1 MFLKR
6 LITALKLLIIT
17 LFFVIMA
24 APEWP
29 AFQDERF
36 KIDSILGQQYFDYV
50 VWEVKALLAKGEASL
65 NGSQA
70 YLTTDSRK
78 EVVLK
83 YLEIMGQVRQLNA
96 QVNIIYTDPDIDNPG
111 EVAREFQQQIGE
123 KRAQLTELQPI
134 AESIIQ
140 EQIAAVLIEEE
151 FDLFDWAWPP
161 VQMRVTPL
169 PFILVVSPREEI
181 RQIYSLSLEH
191 GLTIPERESIESEL
205 YDSVDLSALVLPIG
219 GVGIYPSMVVETGNI
234 NHLMDTVAHEWAHHW
249 LSLHPLGIRYA
260 ANPVMRTINET
271 VAGILGDE
279 IGAKVIEQYYPEF
292 IPPPPQPTTPPP
304 VSDPD
309 EPVRFDF
316 SAEMRETRVR
326 VDELLAVGQV
336 EEAETY
342 METRRQYFWDN
353 GYRIRKLNQA
363 YFAFYGAY
371 ADTPGRRGSDPIG
384 PAVLA
389 VRDDSTSLRDFMDKI
404 GSITSLADLEMLVM
418 EDKDI

>member
-1 MFLKR
+1 MFWKR
-6 LITALKLLIIT
+6 MITALKLLIIS

-50 VWEVKALLAKGEASL
+50 VWEAKALLAKGEASL

-70 YLTTDSRK
+70 YLTADSRK

-83 YLEIMGQVRQLNA
+83 YLEIMGQVRKLNA

-111 EVAREFQQQIGE
+111 EVAHEFQQQIVE
-123 KRAQLTELQPI
+123 KRAQLTDLQPI

-140 EQIAAVLIEEE
+140 EQIAAVLIEED

-169 PFILVVSPREEI
+169 PYILVVSPREEI

-191 GLTIPERESIESEL
+191 GLTIPERENIESAL

-260 ANPVMRTINET
+260 ANPDMRTINET

-292 IPPPPQPTTPPP
+292 IPPPPQPSTPPP
-304 VSDPD
+304 ESDPD

-316 SAEMRETRVR
+316 NGEMRETRVR
-326 VDELLAVGQV
+326 VDELLADGQV
-336 EEAETY
+336 AEAESY
-342 METRRQYFWDN
+342 MESRRQYFWDN

-389 VRDDSTSLRDFMDKI
+389 VRDDSTSLRNFMDKI
-404 GSITSLADLEMLVM
+404 GSITSLGELELLASG
-418 EDKDI
+418 DDDI

>member
-1 MFLKR
+1 MFWKR
-6 LITALKLLIIT
+6 MITALKLLIIT

-50 VWEVKALLAKGEASL
+50 VWEAKALLAKGEASL

-70 YLTTDSRK
+70 YLTADSRK
-78 EVVLK
+78 EVVLE

-96 QVNIIYTDPDIDNPG
+96 QVNFIYTDPDIDNPG
-111 EVAREFQQQIGE
+111 EEAREFQQQIGE

-140 EQIAAVLIEEE
+140 DQIAAVLIEEE
-151 FDLFDWAWPP
+151 FDLFDLAWPP

-169 PFILVVSPREEI
+169 PYILVVSPREEI

-191 GLTIPERESIESEL
+191 GLTIPERESIESAL
-205 YDSVDLSALVLPIG
+205 YGSVDLSALVLPIG

-260 ANPVMRTINET
+260 ANPEMRTINET

-316 SAEMRETRVR
+316 TAEMRDTRVR

-389 VRDDSTSLRDFMDKI
+389 VRDDSISLRDFMDKI
-404 GSITSLADLEMLVM
+404 GSITSLADLEVLVM

>member
-1 MFLKR
+1 MFWKR
-6 LITALKLLIIT
+6 LITALKLLIIS
-17 LFFVIMA
+17 LFFIIVA

-36 KIDSILGQQYFDYV
+36 KIDSILGQRYFDFV
-50 VWEVKALLAKGEASL
+50 VWEAKALLAKGEASL
-65 NGSQA
+65 NGSQN
-70 YLTTDSRK
+70 YLTADSRK
-78 EVVLK
+78 ELVLN
-83 YLEIMGQVRQLNA
+83 YLDLMGQVRQLNA
-96 QVNIIYTDPDIDNPG
+96 QVNFIYTDPGIDNPE

-140 EQIAAVLIEEE
+140 EQIAAVLVDEG

-161 VQMRVTPL
+161 VQMRVTQL
-169 PFILVVSPREEI
+169 PFVLVLSPREEI

-191 GLTIPERESIESEL
+191 GLTIPEQESIESAL
-205 YDSVDLSALVLPIG
+205 YDSVDLSALVLPIS
-219 GVGIYPSMVVETGNI
+219 GVGIYPSMVVETGNS
-234 NHLMDTVAHEWAHHW
+234 NQLMDTVSHEWAHHW

-260 ANPVMRTINET
+260 VNPAMRTINET
-271 VAGILGDE
+271 VANILGDE
-279 IGAKVIEQYYPEF
+279 IGAKVIEQFYPEF
-292 IPPPPQPTTPPP
+292 VPPPPQPTTPAQE
-304 VSDPD
+304 SDPD
-309 EPVRFDF
+309 DPVRFDF
-316 SAEMRETRVR
+316 TAEMRETRVR
-326 VDELLAVGQV
+326 ADELLADGQV
-336 EEAETY
+336 EEAEIY

-371 ADTPGRRGSDPIG
+371 ADTPGKRGSDPIG
-384 PAVLA
+384 PALLA

-404 GSITSLADLEMLVM
+404 GSITSLEDLESLAP